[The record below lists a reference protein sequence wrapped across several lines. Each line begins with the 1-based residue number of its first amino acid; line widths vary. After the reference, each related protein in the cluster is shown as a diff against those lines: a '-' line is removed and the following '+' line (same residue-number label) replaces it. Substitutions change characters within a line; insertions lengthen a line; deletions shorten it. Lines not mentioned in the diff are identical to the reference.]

1 MLVEISLW
9 GSRNMRKFFQDCVF
23 FEPDVQV
30 LNMRQGKKEP
40 SVNGRIS
47 ASEVVWK
54 GLACSIVE
62 ASQAQ
67 VKSLPSLVSTSKL
80 ILRICLPNLFSLYG
94 LWRIVCFF
102 ILAIPFIFNFRP
114 FLTATD
120 TLSPLSHRIK
130 MVATQRNSSCIL
142 ELGLSH
148 CLSSSD
154 ALVLREGH
162 YYQLAGFVE
171 SFLQFSGN

>member
-9 GSRNMRKFFQDCVF
+9 SSRNMRKFFQDCVF
-23 FEPDVQV
+23 FEPNVQV
-30 LNMRQGKKEP
+30 LNLRQGKKEP

-47 ASEVVWK
+47 ASEFVWK
-54 GLACSIVE
+54 GLARSTVE
-62 ASQAQ
+62 TSQAQ
-67 VKSLPSLVSTSKL
+67 VKSPPFVVSTSKP

-94 LWRIVCFF
+94 LQRIVRFF

-114 FLTATD
+114 SLAATD

-130 MVATQRNSSCIL
+130 VVATQRNSSCIL

-148 CLSSSD
+148 CLFSSD
-154 ALVLREGH
+154 ALVLWEGH